1 MKKTNNTIM
10 TNRELKL
17 KLKNLRTVK
26 SAVSPN
32 ALWLAETRRSIVG
45 TAKLSGD
52 GVQLVA
58 PIVMPRNGWQKA
70 FVVMSPILASFMA
83 IGLGIMGW
91 AAGVSSTI
99 GTGSFIRSAAERTQL
114 TFAADASSRAYLHM
128 ELAGRRANEL
138 AVLVEANS
146 QDQKQVLAAV
156 NDLRNEI
163 DTIGA
168 NLDEVKTAQSSDTSA
183 VAKAVD
189 RKVAEIQAVMS
200 KTKRLLSA
208 NAKAQAT
215 ALELAADDVSIKA
228 VAVLAAGAKS
238 EDEKTDAA
246 TRVGDKIAALENN
259 IQVASTEASEQAKAI
274 LKQAKEALA
283 KDNLAEAVTKVQLGT
298 DLVNGAA
305 KAGETEIEENPKA
318 SVDVNVNANANVN
331 VNAAAGTVSDQKGKI
346 KAIGF

>member
-1 MKKTNNTIM
+1 
-10 TNRELKL
+10 
-17 KLKNLRTVK
+17 
-26 SAVSPN
+26 
-32 ALWLAETRRSIVG
+32 
-45 TAKLSGD
+45 
-52 GVQLVA
+52 
-58 PIVMPRNGWQKA
+58 
-70 FVVMSPILASFMA
+70 
-83 IGLGIMGW
+83 
-91 AAGVSSTI
+91 
-99 GTGSFIRSAAERTQL
+99 
-114 TFAADASSRAYLHM
+114 M

-138 AVLVEANS
+138 AVLAETNN

-208 NAKAQAT
+208 NAKVQAT
-215 ALELAADDVSIKA
+215 ALEVAADDVSIKA

-238 EDEKTDAA
+238 ADEKTDAA

-283 KDNLAEAVTKVQLGT
+283 KDNLAEAVTKVQMGT

-305 KAGETEIEENPKA
+305 KAGEAESEENPKA
-318 SVDVNVNANANVN
+318 SVDVNVDANVN
-331 VNAAAGTVSDQKGKI
+331 ATGTVSDQKGKI